1 MLNMPILDTAN
12 SLKTKKK
19 NMYSIEY
26 IKHVNI
32 KLYGLIFHLLMDK

>member
-32 KLYGLIFHLLMDK
+32 KLYGNKLF